1 MLEAGVNIA
10 VLQRML
16 GHSHLSTTARYL
28 HFSLRDLQ
36 RAPSLL
42 DLLPL
47 SRPTPKPIPKL
58 APPSAPE
65 GQS

>member
-1 MLEAGVNIA
+1 
-10 VLQRML
+10 ML

-28 HFSLRDLQ
+28 HFSVRDFQ

-47 SRPTPKPIPKL
+47 PRPTPTPTPKQT
-58 APPSAPE
+58 PPGAPE

>member
-36 RAPSLL
+36 RTPSLL
-42 DLLPL
+42 DLLPVP
-47 SRPTPKPIPKL
+47 RPTPTPTPKQT
-58 APPSAPE
+58 PPGASE